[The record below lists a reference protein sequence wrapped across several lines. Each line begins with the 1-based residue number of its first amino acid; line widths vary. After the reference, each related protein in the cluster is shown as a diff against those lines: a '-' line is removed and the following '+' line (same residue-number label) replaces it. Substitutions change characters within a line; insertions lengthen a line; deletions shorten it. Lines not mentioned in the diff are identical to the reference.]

1 MDKYG
6 DIKSIAVALRITAFV
21 LAFIVCLAAVIK
33 LFKFWF
39 ICGVIKMVLTLLGG
53 AMGFLILLGVSEA
66 IYVLLDVE
74 GNTRRAAER
83 LEKGGE

>member
-6 DIKSIAVALRITAFV
+6 DIKSIAVALRITAFA
-21 LAFIVCLAAVIK
+21 LAFVICLAAVIK

-39 ICGVIKMVLTLLGG
+39 ICGVIKMALTLLAG
-53 AMGFLILLGVSEA
+53 AVGFLILLGTSEA
-66 IYVLLDVE
+66 IYILLDIG

-83 LEKGGE
+83 LEKGSE